1 MSATLIVVVTVTPV
15 RFAVPIAVDAI
26 AVLVSVGPMIVG
38 PMGDDAAGYAH
49 YHRERT
55 QCSHPI
61 KFIHSF
67 VLLEIVARG
76 NAGGHFE
83 PATKENYILQ
93 RAAQPNTGDTG
104 ERLRANSGVVCALA
118 DEVVTSDVPQACI
131 ALSAMRADAR
141 CAARIRSGPIL

>member
-1 MSATLIVVVTVTPV
+1 MSATLIVVMTVTPV
-15 RFAVPIAVDAI
+15 RFAVSIAVDAI

-38 PMGDDAAGYAH
+38 SMGDDAAGYAH

-76 NAGGHFE
+76 NAGGHFDPRQKNIKSCSARRSQI
-83 PATKENYILQ
+83 PATPVKGCTQ
-93 RAAQPNTGDTG
+93 T
-104 ERLRANSGVVCALA
+104 
-118 DEVVTSDVPQACI
+118 QA
-131 ALSAMRADAR
+131 SSVR
-141 CAARIRSGPIL
+141 